1 MRRRSGLP
9 ANCSLPCWR
18 PRYRW
23 IVRDSVGFSRVNLL
37 LSRCFRVRSLLLT
50 SLMTHSRGC
59 CLLSFPSGRLR
70 HSDIAILPTWLKA
83 LPYVATITIIEI
95 CHETLKNF
103 ELVVNNS
110 KFLNISCLADQ
121 SLMCSSEI
129 DLTNKKYRTQT
140 LCQIERCPIPI
151 LEVLM

>member
-9 ANCSLPCWR
+9 ASCSLPCWR
-18 PRYRW
+18 SRFGLVVW
-23 IVRDSVGFSRVNLL
+23 DSVLFSGVNSL
-37 LSRCFRVRSLLLT
+37 LSVYLRVRILLLT
-50 SLMTHSRGC
+50 SLMTHSSTC
-59 CLLSFPSGRLR
+59 CILSFPSGRLR

-103 ELVVNNS
+103 EFCVHNS

-140 LCQIERCPIPI
+140 LC
-151 LEVLM
+151 

>member
-1 MRRRSGLP
+1 MRQRRGLP
-9 ANCSLPCWR
+9 ASSSLLCWR

-23 IVRDSVGFSRVNLL
+23 IVRSSVEFPRMKLP
-37 LSRCFRVRSLLLT
+37 LSRYFRVRSLLLT
-50 SLMTHSRGC
+50 LLMTYSRDC
-59 CLLSFPSGRLR
+59 CLLGFPSGHLR

-103 ELVVNNS
+103 ELLTTNS